1 VALVDGRW
9 AVTCGTEPLPAG
21 VRCGAGPAGPVQD
34 LPRSAELAAL
44 ALRLTAEGTPEDP
57 GPRVVHADDVTTVL
71 ALVRAAADEPPLPDV
86 RALDAAAAAGP
97 WVLTTLDAVATTGSQ
112 RDAARALHLHHST
125 LQDRLQ
131 HAEQLLGWDLR
142 DPAGRLRLQLA
153 LHLRRAARAGGS
165 RS

>member
-1 VALVDGRW
+1 MEGAERAQRG
-9 AVTCGTEPLPAG
+9 ACPA
-21 VRCGAGPAGPVQD
+21 A
-34 LPRSAELAAL
+34 SASASA
-44 ALRLTAEGTPEDP
+44 
-57 GPRVVHADDVTTVL
+57 
-71 ALVRAAADEPPLPDV
+71 
-86 RALDAAAAAGP
+86 
-97 WVLTTLDAVATTGSQ
+97 
-112 RDAARALHLHHST
+112 T